1 MAKILLEPFQN
12 VVAAGVAQL
21 TTQRIWPNT
30 LEYISL
36 VLGGGA
42 FTKAMITNLQIR
54 LGQKPIWN
62 LGFGNTN
69 AGTDLQAVN
78 SYEGRGATATLLTIP
93 FANPFA
99 RTPKQQYLGACDM
112 GTVGVNN
119 MTLLVTIAGA
129 TTPTLTAYAEVAPP
143 KTLDAASNLLFRAI
157 LETPLAVPAAGVF
170 VPFLINYGQA
180 GGALL
185 RRLVFA
191 AANTQVTALEI
202 KRDGLD
208 IFEQIPVAVIQ
219 AMQLELFPHA
229 PQAGY
234 VMYDAIEDEIE
245 SKALTTVRQ
254 DSQGNISLIPQQ
266 VLISNSAAAN
276 YNVYADVFANLNGL

>member
-1 MAKILLEPFQN
+1 VAKILLEPFQN
-12 VVAAGVAQL
+12 VVASGVAQL

-30 LEYISL
+30 LEYIAL
-36 VLGGGA
+36 VLGGTT
-42 FTKAMITNLQIR
+42 FTKAMITSLQIR

-62 LGFGNTN
+62 WGFGNTN
-69 AGTDLQAVN
+69 AGTDIQAVN
-78 SYEGRGATATLLTIP
+78 SYEGRGTIATLLTLP
-93 FANPFA
+93 FADPFA
-99 RTPKQQYLGACDM
+99 RTPKTQYLGACDM
-112 GTVGVNN
+112 GAVGVNN
-119 MTLLVTIAGA
+119 LTLLVTVTGA
-129 TTPTLTAYAEVAPP
+129 TAPTLTGYAEVAPP
-143 KTLDAASNLLFRAI
+143 KTLDSASNLLFRAI
-157 LETPLAVPAAGVF
+157 LETPLAVAAAGTF

-185 RRLVFA
+185 RRLVFG
-191 AANTQVTALEI
+191 AANTQVLAAEI

-208 IFEQIPVAVIQ
+208 IFEQIPVAVFQ
-219 AMQLELFPHA
+219 GMQTEIFPHV

-234 VMYDAIEDEIE
+234 VMVDFIDDYIE

-266 VLISNSAAAN
+266 ILISNNAAAN